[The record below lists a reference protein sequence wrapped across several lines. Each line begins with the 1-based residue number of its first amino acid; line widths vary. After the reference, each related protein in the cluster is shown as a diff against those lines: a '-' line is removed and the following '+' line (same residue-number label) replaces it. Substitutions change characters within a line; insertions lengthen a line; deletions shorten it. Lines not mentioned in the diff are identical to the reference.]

1 MAFKSESP
9 ASRQTLDEI
18 GLSNLPTEWDI
29 VRIGELLSKDRGI
42 AVGVMYPGE
51 SQHVGIPLIR
61 AGDLASN
68 RLLASPSFK
77 ITEAKHHEYRRT
89 ALDGGELLVS
99 LVGDVG
105 RSVLVTSKMI
115 GWNVARAI
123 AVLRFVDPSDAPFVR
138 ACLMS
143 SPLQHLMQ
151 AWSNTTVQPTL
162 NLKEI
167 RQMPLPWPRAVQRQ
181 RIIEILRAF
190 EDKLLLHHEM
200 MANLELISRT
210 LFKSWFVDFDPVR
223 AKAEGREPDGMDAA
237 TAALFPSAFSE
248 SNLGPV
254 PAGWNITTWGTLAT
268 LKYGKSLRDYT
279 STSGA
284 YPVYGTN
291 GKIGTCSEPLC
302 SSAGIIIGRK
312 GAYRGVHYSSMP
324 FFVIDTAFYVALN
337 ASIESRWCYYSLLRQ
352 DINEIDSGSA
362 IPSTSREDFYSLK
375 VVAPPTALQQAFV
388 EFLEPFWQRQEHAN
402 RESAVLGEVRD
413 TLLPRLI
420 SGKLRVPE
428 AEKLVEA
435 VL

>member
-1 MAFKSESP
+1 MESEWEQLPLSEVSVSLDTLRVP
-9 ASRQTLDEI
+9 VKESERRPGQYPYYGAS
-18 GLSNLPTEWDI
+18 GI
-29 VRIGELLSKDRGI
+29 VD
-42 AVGVMYPGE
+42 
-51 SQHVGIPLIR
+51 HVDSYLFD
-61 AGDLASN
+61 GD
-68 RLLASPSFK
+68 
-77 ITEAKHHEYRRT
+77 Y
-89 ALDGGELLVS
+89 LLVAEDGENLKSRKTPVAFMARGRFWVNNHAHVLRGNS
-99 LVGDVG
+99 LAETEFLCYALQIADITSFLSGSTMPKLTQGNMSKVKVFIPPIAEQRRIIGILG
-105 RSVLVTSKMI
+105 RIDSRIANLGSTNRTLEAI
-115 GWNVARAI
+115 ARAI
-123 AVLRFVDPSDAPFVR
+123 
-138 ACLMS
+138 
-143 SPLQHLMQ
+143 
-151 AWSNTTVQPTL
+151 
-162 NLKEI
+162 
-167 RQMPLPWPRAVQRQ
+167 
-181 RIIEILRAF
+181 
-190 EDKLLLHHEM
+190 
-200 MANLELISRT
+200 
-210 LFKSWFVDFDPVR
+210 FKSWFVDFDPVR
-223 AKAEGREPDGMDAA
+223 AKAEGREPEGMDAV
-237 TAALFPSAFSE
+237 TSALFPSAFSE

-312 GAYRGVHYSSMP
+312 GAYRGVHYSPMP

-337 ASIESRWCYYSLLRQ
+337 ASIESRWGYYSLLRQ

-402 RESAVLGEVRD
+402 RESAVLSEVRD

-428 AEKLVEA
+428 AEELVEA
-435 VL
+435 AL